1 MVEARGKGVVR
12 RKAYYAS
19 SLSLRMM
26 ENYGQLQVKDQLSC
40 FRDKHTIFSRFDEG
54 PLNFDPTYKYNDHSM
69 DYDTTSEPRIP
80 SWTDRILWEPNGTIV
95 QHMYGRKESL
105 FSDHRPVIALFEL

>member
-1 MVEARGKGVVR
+1 MPAEIVKEEIK
-12 RKAYYAS
+12 YQ
-19 SLSLRMM
+19 
-26 ENYGQLQVKDQLSC
+26 NYGQLQVKDQLSC